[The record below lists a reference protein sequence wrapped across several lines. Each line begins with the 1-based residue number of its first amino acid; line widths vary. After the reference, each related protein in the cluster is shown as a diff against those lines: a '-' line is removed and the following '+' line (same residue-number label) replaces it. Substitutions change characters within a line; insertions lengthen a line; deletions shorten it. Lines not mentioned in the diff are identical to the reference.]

1 MDRRVIVATLCTD
14 TEPDTPLFTICAIY
28 APSGDPTARNRFL
41 LNTLRLPFFQK
52 PEQDFI
58 LLGDFNYHH
67 HVRQSAPTTWKNWI
81 TTNALNIMTPGNA
94 APMPTFSN
102 HRSRTTIDYIFASP
116 SLTTNIEYPQHNYL
130 NRFWTDH
137 NLLSCQINLE
147 AFETGQGVW
156 RMNTMLLQDKKIRD
170 LIYRTVD
177 EDLEDLAPLPTTSAW
192 EELKAHLQRVLQE
205 EGRAK
210 AKECRALGSLLQRR
224 RDYLLR
230 RISWY
235 KEAPQPN
242 LTAIKEMETELEE
255 TERRLDGMLEK
266 VMTSLAIRT
275 QTKWQDLGER
285 CQTKRNIIRLRC
297 PATQTYVTDP
307 TGLCRV
313 SRAFYSKLYTPDP
326 VDEEAIQELID
337 SLPNLAKVDR
347 EAAKGL
353 CEKISDEEIRNALD
367 LCPSAKAPGLDGFP
381 FEILRVLCSHQGF
394 FALFSKVLN
403 NALEKADIPES
414 WQHTMMILLHKKGD
428 AADLGNWRPLSLI
441 NSDAKVFTKIIT
453 LRLQG
458 VMDNLIGPCQTGFVR
473 NRLIADNGLVMQAIR
488 EYCRKHKEEG
498 MGVLFDQEK
507 AYDRVH
513 PRYLRKVMVAMG
525 FPEEFTEAIFTLF
538 FGTNIHLNING
549 YLAQPFLQ
557 QRGLRQGDP
566 LSPLLF
572 NIAIEPLIQ
581 SII

>member
-41 LNTLRLPFFQK
+41 LNTLRLPFFQN

-224 RDYLLR
+224 RDHLLR

-285 CQTKRNIIRLRC
+285 CNKYFFRVLRSRQTKRNIIRLRC

-337 SLPNLAKVDR
+337 SLPNSAKVDR

-353 CEKISDEEIRNALD
+353 LEKISDEAIRDALD

-381 FEILRVLCSHQGF
+381 FEILRALCSHQGF

-403 NALEKADIPES
+403 NALEKAAIPES

-473 NRLIADNGLVMQAIR
+473 NRLIVDNGLVMQAIENTAGNTKKEAWACYSTKKR
-488 EYCRKHKEEG
+488 RMTEY
-498 MGVLFDQEK
+498 
-507 AYDRVH
+507 
-513 PRYLRKVMVAMG
+513 
-525 FPEEFTEAIFTLF
+525 T
-538 FGTNIHLNING
+538 
-549 YLAQPFLQ
+549 
-557 QRGLRQGDP
+557 QRT
-566 LSPLLF
+566 
-572 NIAIEPLIQ
+572 
-581 SII
+581 